1 MTMGIAVSHLAMLA
15 RMAVVDLSRR
25 PWRLGFLAAGIALA
39 GAASFG
45 ALVFHSAV
53 GRSLEQS
60 MARLGADAAVVP
72 AGVTTNLTPVLLTV
86 EPGPKVISPATI
98 ARISCLPVVKSVAVQ
113 RTLKIADTSGHLP
126 IDMIV
131 FDPAA
136 DLTVQPWVAERLDR
150 PFGPGDVIVGGRR
163 PESMGERLVLQGV
176 EVTVHGRLGLTGAGP
191 FERSMFMAPET
202 ARQLARAKAVMAD
215 GNPWPEE
222 PLNSPSGAMIRLVP
236 GRGLEELRFAM
247 ATIPEV
253 AIVAGGATQVE
264 VRQAVSALSDS
275 SLATLWLA
283 LIAPAVLVGVAYT
296 GMLAER
302 RRELGTMLAI
312 GVPGR
317 AIVATVG
324 IEATITALAG
334 AFGGIFVAFLMV
346 SGFLRT
352 TGFTLKQRG
361 ITLTVPSMAE
371 YTWFAFVSTMAVA
384 ATAILAAM
392 LAAWIETRR
401 QPWTLLRSDA
411 P

>member
-1 MTMGIAVSHLAMLA
+1 M
-15 RMAVVDLSRR
+15 
-25 PWRLGFLAAGIALA
+25 
-39 GAASFG
+39 
-45 ALVFHSAV
+45 
-53 GRSLEQS
+53 
-60 MARLGADAAVVP
+60 
-72 AGVTTNLTPVLLTV
+72 
-86 EPGPKVISPATI
+86 
-98 ARISCLPVVKSVAVQ
+98 
-113 RTLKIADTSGHLP
+113 
-126 IDMIV
+126 
-131 FDPAA
+131 
-136 DLTVQPWVAERLDR
+136 AERLDR
-150 PFGPGDVIVGGRR
+150 PFGAGDVIVGGRR

-191 FERSMFMAPET
+191 FERSMFMGPET

-317 AIVATVG
+317 VIVATVG
-324 IEATITALAG
+324 IEATITSLAG
-334 AFGGIFVAFLMV
+334 AFGGLFMAFLIV

-361 ITLTVPSMAE
+361 ITLTVPSIAE